1 MKLELKLETAEDV
14 RDIAIK
20 VNYVNKKSEVINMT
34 PSGNQSSQATKTTNK
49 HSEPTKKV
57 AAPKEFSDFK
67 V

>member
-20 VNYVNKKSEVINMT
+20 VNYVNKKPEVINLT
-34 PSGNQSSQATKTTNK
+34 SSNDKPSQVTKTK
-49 HSEPTKKV
+49 PSEPTRKV